1 LIVNCTLVPAGPLA
15 GVAEKVTV
23 RPPDVSLAEAVEAV
37 VVVVGRPVVVVDG
50 LVVVV
55 GRDVV
60 EVVATTPGTVVGVT
74 VVAVAPTV
82 VLGAAVPPAVV
93 GAP

>member
-55 GRDVV
+55 GPEVG
-60 EVVATTPGTVVGVT
+60 EVVATAPGTVVVI

-82 VLGAAVPPAVV
+82 VPTAAVPPAAV